1 MRVGL
6 FVFNLGIKEY
16 KPVVW
21 EFPAKSNVSDTS
33 RPNIILIVAD
43 DLGYNDLYGNKLELT
58 RNIRRIGENG
68 INISKLSS
76 FNKIICK
83 LLMLIA
89 Q

>member
-6 FVFNLGIKEY
+6 FFFNFGIKEY

-43 DLGYNDLYGNKLELT
+43 DLGYNDLYGNKLDLT
-58 RNIRRIGENG
+58 HNIRRIGENG
-68 INISKLSS
+68 INISKFPS
-76 FNKIICK
+76 FNKIICSLK
-83 LLMLIA
+83 EI
-89 Q
+89 